1 MVYSFKLTV
10 NSNSIMEVLF
20 YLGCICGAILV
31 GFLIGMFFTY
41 WLINEDD
48 E

>member
-1 MVYSFKLTV
+1 MV
-10 NSNSIMEVLF
+10 ID
-20 YLGCICGAILV
+20 YLYFLAGVCGALLV